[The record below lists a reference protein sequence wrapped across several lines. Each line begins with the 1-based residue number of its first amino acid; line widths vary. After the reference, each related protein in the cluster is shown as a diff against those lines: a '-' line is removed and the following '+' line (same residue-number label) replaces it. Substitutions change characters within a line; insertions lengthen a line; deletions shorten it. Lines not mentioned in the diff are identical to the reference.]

1 MKDPF
6 RTRWGGV
13 GVGGNPALDFVN
25 TLDWRLR
32 PEPTEGLHAYTDVLH
47 WSWSAGLLS
56 APETHRLLEWA
67 LAHPRQAAQELAQA
81 KRLREALAALFANAR
96 DAKRLGETSLTFLN
110 AAIREG
116 GAKRGLRSAGQS
128 AEWTW
133 QDDPPSP
140 RRPVWAVA
148 AEAARV
154 LTSSDRERIRQ
165 CRDDECG
172 WFFLDTSRNRNR
184 RWCSMQTCGN
194 RNKARTFYRRAQ
206 SRKRKET

>member
-13 GVGGNPALDFVN
+13 GVGGSPALDFVN

-32 PEPTEGLHAYTDVLH
+32 REPAEGLHSYTDVLH
-47 WSWSAGLLS
+47 WSWSAGLLT
-56 APETHRLLEWA
+56 ALEAHRLLEWA
-67 LAHPRQAAQELAQA
+67 LAHPRQAAQELARA
-81 KRLREALAALFANAR
+81 KRLREALAELFGNAR
-96 DAKRLGETSLTFLN
+96 DGKHLEEASLTVLD
-110 AAIREG
+110 ASVREG
-116 GAKRGLRSAGQS
+116 AAERGLRSAGRS

-133 QDDPPSP
+133 QDDPPSS

-154 LTSSDRERIRQ
+154 LTSSDREHIRQ
-165 CRDDECG
+165 CRDDACG

-194 RNKARTFYRRAQ
+194 RNKARAFYRRTQ
-206 SRKRKET
+206 SRKRKES